1 VVAWSSGPSGDASTS
16 FHKALSRRTWLSRN
30 TIRAALRSTVPPV
43 YQRARAG
50 SKLDPFK
57 GEIHRLLKRE
67 PDMPGQ
73 RVRELIASA

>member
-1 VVAWSSGPSGDASTS
+1 MEQWPERRREHFS

-43 YQRARAG
+43 YQGARAG
-50 SKLDPFK
+50 RSWIVQ

-67 PDMPGQ
+67 PDMRGQ